1 MNAQI
6 PSDSFFAAWS
16 GALAIRHGWSP
27 SGSVQKIVSAAV
39 IAAVLI
45 VPAFVFG

>member
-1 MNAQI
+1 VNA
-6 PSDSFFAAWS
+6 
-16 GALAIRHGWSP
+16 L
-27 SGSVQKIVSAAV
+27 VQKIVSAAV